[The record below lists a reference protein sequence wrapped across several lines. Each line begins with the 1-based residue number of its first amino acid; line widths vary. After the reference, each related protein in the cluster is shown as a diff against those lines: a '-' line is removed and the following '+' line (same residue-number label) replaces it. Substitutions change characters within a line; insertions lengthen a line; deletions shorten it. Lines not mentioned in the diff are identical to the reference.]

1 MGAQVPSSRPRTVLV
16 ATNTVP
22 LAARAVPPAER
33 DVVSAREALQRLPRP
48 EVGPP
53 VTGRRGL
60 YHAKRRWSGWKT
72 KRGGKKYT
80 MEYAHACHDLKTPFS
95 CITTAFDNQTAGRFL
110 IKTKSGFRLLGEQE
124 ARRLMTFDIHYP
136 FAGTKKQR
144 MAQLGNAIPP
154 EFARRLFRH
163 ITRNVVKFHRT
174 P

>member
-33 DVVSAREALQRLPRP
+33 DLVSAHEALLRWPRP
-48 EVGPP
+48 EEGRP

-60 YHAKRRWSGWKT
+60 YHAKRRWSGWKN
-72 KRGGKKYT
+72 KRGEKKYK
-80 MEYAHACHDLKTPFS
+80 MEYAHACHHLKTPMS

-136 FAGTKKQR
+136 FAGTLKQR
-144 MAQLGNAIPP
+144 MTQLGNAIPP

-163 ITRNVVKFHRT
+163 ITSNVVKFHRT

>member
-33 DVVSAREALQRLPRP
+33 DLVSAHEALLRWPRP
-48 EVGPP
+48 EEGRP

-72 KRGGKKYT
+72 KRGEKKYK
-80 MEYAHACHDLKTPFS
+80 MEYAHAFHGLKTPMS

-124 ARRLMTFDIHYP
+124 ARRLMTFDINYP
-136 FAGTKKQR
+136 FAGTLKQR
-144 MAQLGNAIPP
+144 MTQLRNAIPP